1 MHYVLFT
8 ICTMNH
14 IFCINNSYHL
24 CLYGVEVF
32 SQLDEP
38 FIIVRI
44 LWGAP
49 AEEEKTRQTQRVV
62 QRLVQRF
69 VQRLPKG
76 QPSPDQLGKTCE
88 DWCKRSICKL
98 ICVISIKAATDS
110 VIFASDSFFTH
121 FPHFMPPTYP
131 PWGQESAPRGLRSCP
146 LSYKKRSHG
155 ILPPLSPVI
164 NLSKIQKKVQKCMH
178 AWCWP

>member
-1 MHYVLFT
+1 MDPKFVLHNQWT
-8 ICTMNH
+8 TPKYYTPCTMYYSLYARCTVH
-14 IFCINNSYHL
+14 YMHDEPCFCIDNSYHL

-62 QRLVQRF
+62 QRF
-69 VQRLPKG
+69 VQRLAHRNVHGQCPKR
-76 QPSPDQLGKTCE
+76 QPSPDQLGKACE

-110 VIFASDSFFTH
+110 VIFVSYFFFTH

-131 PWGQESAPRGLRSCP
+131 P
-146 LSYKKRSHG
+146 
-155 ILPPLSPVI
+155 
-164 NLSKIQKKVQKCMH
+164 
-178 AWCWP
+178 

>member
-1 MHYVLFT
+1 MHHALCIIHYT
-8 ICTMNH
+8 QCTMH
-14 IFCINNSYHL
+14 DEPYFCINNSYHL

-69 VQRLPKG
+69 VQRD
-76 QPSPDQLGKTCE
+76 SPH
-88 DWCKRSICKL
+88 L
-98 ICVISIKAATDS
+98 IS
-110 VIFASDSFFTH
+110 
-121 FPHFMPPTYP
+121 
-131 PWGQESAPRGLRSCP
+131 SARLARIGVNVLFVNS
-146 LSYKKRSHG
+146 
-155 ILPPLSPVI
+155 
-164 NLSKIQKKVQKCMH
+164 
-178 AWCWP
+178 

>member
-1 MHYVLFT
+1 MHDEPY
-8 ICTMNH
+8 
-14 IFCINNSYHL
+14 FCIYISYHL

-69 VQRLPKG
+69 VQRLV
-76 QPSPDQLGKTCE
+76 QRDSPH
-88 DWCKRSICKL
+88 L
-98 ICVISIKAATDS
+98 IS
-110 VIFASDSFFTH
+110 
-121 FPHFMPPTYP
+121 
-131 PWGQESAPRGLRSCP
+131 SARLARIGVNVLFVN
-146 LSYKKRSHG
+146 SYVSSR
-155 ILPPLSPVI
+155 
-164 NLSKIQKKVQKCMH
+164 
-178 AWCWP
+178 

>member
-1 MHYVLFT
+1 MHDEPY
-8 ICTMNH
+8 
-14 IFCINNSYHL
+14 FCIYISYHL

-69 VQRLPKG
+69 VQRLV
-76 QPSPDQLGKTCE
+76 QRLVQL
-88 DWCKRSICKL
+88 L
-98 ICVISIKAATDS
+98 
-110 VIFASDSFFTH
+110 
-121 FPHFMPPTYP
+121 
-131 PWGQESAPRGLRSCP
+131 
-146 LSYKKRSHG
+146 
-155 ILPPLSPVI
+155 
-164 NLSKIQKKVQKCMH
+164 VQRE
-178 AWCWP
+178 